1 MSTGLSHGMPRH
13 WVKHILD
20 VSVNVFLD
28 EMSMW
33 IMGWVQQ
40 IVLSNVGGLPLWLS
54 SKEST
59 YQCRRYGFSPW
70 VRKIPWK
77 RKWQPTPVFL
87 PGKSQGQRSL
97 VGYSPW
103 GCKRIRYELVIK
115 QKNNTTDGGGPHLI
129 RQRSELSQKAFL
141 QVLSSCLTASLW
153 NLYHFLSGL

>member
-40 IVLSNVGGLPLWLS
+40 IVLSNVVWLS

-141 QVLSSCLTASLW
+141 RVLFSCLTASLW

>member
-40 IVLSNVGGLPLWLS
+40 IVLSNVVWLS

-115 QKNNTTDGGGPHLI
+115 QKNTTTDGGGPHLI

>member
-40 IVLSNVGGLPLWLS
+40 IVLSNVVWLS

-115 QKNNTTDGGGPHLI
+115 QKNTTTDGGGPHLI

-141 QVLSSCLTASLW
+141 RVLFSCLTASLW